1 MKGAV
6 LRTGRILTLHPF
18 EGTVGKLDIFLEEP
32 SWHPIDSVG
41 GGSVRKPVIPCVNA
55 SLGGWSD
62 GAAR

>member
-32 SWHPIDSVG
+32 SWHPIDSWVG
-41 GGSVRKPVIPCVNA
+41 VP
-55 SLGGWSD
+55 
-62 GAAR
+62 